1 MKSIMKKT
9 YLILVILAFSACDI
23 LEQEPEAL
31 ILTEEAITDRQS
43 AVSAV
48 NGLYHTLQS
57 GDMYGGRFVMA
68 TEMVAGN
75 GVATAFQA
83 FWQEL
88 ATGRIPTANFH
99 IEGNWVSHY
108 NTINAANKVIEEVP
122 LIAGL
127 SDSDIDQF
135 LGEAYFMRG
144 LAHFD
149 LLRQYGEF
157 FDLNSQFGIPIKLTS
172 TVEGQVN
179 EIARSPVAA
188 SYDQVENDL
197 NEAVD
202 RLGGA
207 SSFFASSTAAQ
218 ALLAR
223 MHLYKEEYA
232 EAAAMATTV
241 IESGLY
247 DLPEDYNTIYTDEG
261 SEESIFELDFIQLD
275 DPNAYA
281 TEMYIS
287 PPEVSVSDN
296 LIAFF
301 DVRGESE
308 RNILFDQTGNGLN
321 RCIKYGS
328 GQQDNGG
335 NTIIIRLSE
344 MFLIRAEALALQPGG
359 NPNDALPDLNEI
371 RNRADVG
378 DITNINSNEELRN
391 ILLDERRAEFA
402 FEGHYWFDMVRYN
415 LVNERRGLSSFR
427 KVFPIPFREINIS
440 DGTLVQNPGYNN

>member
-1 MKSIMKKT
+1 MKKI
-9 YLILVILAFSACDI
+9 YILFTVLTLGACDI

-48 NGLYHTLQS
+48 NGLYNTLQS

-68 TEMVAGN
+68 NEMVAGN

-99 IEGNWVSHY
+99 VEGNWVAHY
-108 NTINAANKVIEEVP
+108 NTANAASKIIEEVP
-122 LIAGL
+122 LINEL
-127 SDSDIDQF
+127 SDGDVDQF
-135 LGEAYFMRG
+135 LGVAYFMRG

-157 FDLNSQFGIPIKLTS
+157 FDLNSEFGIPLKLTS
-172 TVEGQVN
+172 TIEG
-179 EIARSPVAA
+179 EIEELPRSSVAA
-188 SYDQVENDL
+188 SYDQIEADL
-197 NEAVD
+197 NEAVS
-202 RLGGA
+202 RLGGG
-207 SSFFASSTAAQ
+207 SSFFASSSAAQ

-223 MHLYKEEYA
+223 MHLYKGEYT
-232 EAAAMATTV
+232 EAANIATT
-241 IESGLY
+241 IIDSELY
-247 DLPEDYNTIYTDEG
+247 ELQEDYNAVYYNEG
-261 SEESIFELDFIQLD
+261 SDESIFELEFIELD

-281 TEMYIS
+281 VEMYVS
-287 PPEVSVSDN
+287 PPEVSVSED

-301 DVRGESE
+301 DARGETE
-308 RNILFDQTGNGLN
+308 RDSLFDQTGSGLF

-344 MFLIRAEALALQPGG
+344 IYLIRAEALALQPGG
-359 NPNDALPDLNEI
+359 TPNDALPDLNEI
-371 RNRADVG
+371 RNRAG
-378 DITNINSNEELRN
+378 LGNITNINNNEELRN

-402 FEGHYWFDMVRYN
+402 FEGQYWFDMVRYN
-415 LVNERRGLSSFR
+415 LIDERRGLASFR
-427 KVFPIPFREINIS
+427 RVFPIPFREINIS

>member
-1 MKSIMKKT
+1 MKKI
-9 YLILVILAFSACDI
+9 YILFTVLALSACDI

-48 NGLYHTLQS
+48 NGLYSTLQS

-68 TEMVAGN
+68 NEMVAGN

-99 IEGNWVSHY
+99 VEGNWVAHY
-108 NTINAANKVIEEVP
+108 NTANAASKIIEEIP
-122 LIAGL
+122 NITGL
-127 SDSDIDQF
+127 SDGDIDQF
-135 LGEAYFMRG
+135 LGVAYFMRG

-157 FDLNSQFGIPIKLTS
+157 FDLNSDFGIPLKLTS
-172 TVEGQVN
+172 TVEGEVV
-179 EIARSPVAA
+179 EVPRSTVAA
-188 SYDQVENDL
+188 SYDQIEADL
-197 NEAVD
+197 NEAVS
-202 RLGGA
+202 RLSGGQ
-207 SSFFASSTAAQ
+207 SFFASSTAAQ

-223 MHLYKEEYA
+223 MHLYKGEYA
-232 EAAAMATTV
+232 AAAARATDV
-241 IESGLY
+241 IESGSYELVS
-247 DLPEDYNTIYTDEG
+247 DYNMIYTDEG
-261 SEESIFELDFIQLD
+261 SGESVFELEFAQLD

-281 TEMYIS
+281 TEMYVS
-287 PPEVSVSDN
+287 PPEVSVSED

-301 DVRGESE
+301 DARGETE
-308 RNILFDQTGNGLN
+308 RNLLFDQTGSGLY

-344 MFLIRAEALALQPGG
+344 MYLIRAEALALQPGG
-359 NPNDALPDLNEI
+359 IPNDALPDLNEV
-371 RNRADVG
+371 RNRSG
-378 DITNINSNEELRN
+378 LSNINNINNNAELRN

-402 FEGHYWFDMVRYN
+402 FEGQYWFDMSRYD
-415 LVNERRGLSSFR
+415 LIDERRGLASFR
-427 KVFPIPFREINIS
+427 RVYPIPFREINIS
-440 DGTLVQNPGYNN
+440 DGTLAQNPGYNN